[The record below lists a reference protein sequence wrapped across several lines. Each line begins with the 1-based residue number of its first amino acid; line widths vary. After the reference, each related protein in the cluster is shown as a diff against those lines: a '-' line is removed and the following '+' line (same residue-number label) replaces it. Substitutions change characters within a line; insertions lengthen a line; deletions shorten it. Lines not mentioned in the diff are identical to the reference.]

1 MNAPRAQRT
10 RPATSAVNL
19 VTSLATAPTLL
30 KRVLDVAV
38 EDSHPE
44 VVEDL
49 KSATSALRLVTLPVT
64 ARRLVDTAAAVVVSA
79 ASKDTVAVDME
90 VVVVV
95 VDKPATLAVVMDTC
109 LVTVPKAKSATTAV
123 RLVTCPETAHPR
135 QPASALATS
144 ASNLATFRLN
154 ARTKPRML
162 QSIH

>member
-1 MNAPRAQRT
+1 VNAPRAQRT
-10 RPATSAVNL
+10 RRATSAVNQA
-19 VTSLATAPTLL
+19 TSLATAPTQL

-44 VVEDL
+44 VVEDP
-49 KSATSALRLVTLPVT
+49 KSATSAPRLVTSPVT
-64 ARRLVDTAAAVVVSA
+64 APRQVDTVAAVVDSA
-79 ASKDTVAVDME
+79 AKEDTAVDME
-90 VVVVV
+90 VVVEA
-95 VDKPATLAVVMDTC
+95 VDKPATLAAATDTC
-109 LVTVPKAKSATTAV
+109 LVTAPKAKSATTAA
-123 RLVTCPETAHPR
+123 RLVTCPETAPLR